1 MASDNE
7 FNAAF
12 ERLRREFNHKS
23 KRTFLDE
30 VEAALEDR
38 PDLLELLAR
47 RLEAPRFVAVTFD
60 RRTNDNGFSYG
71 YFDLLLVLMDRLSGG
86 LGIYKPVNQVRAIR
100 WNADCRD
107 LVRILRYVALQ
118 FPQVN
123 SRSLLVLPFPVPP
136 VGFRVDPKI
145 HLK

>member
-1 MASDNE
+1 MAGDND
-7 FNAAF
+7 FNTAF
-12 ERLRREFNHKS
+12 QRLRREFKHKS

-38 PDLLELLAR
+38 PDFLELLAR
-47 RLEAPRFVAVTFD
+47 RRAAPRFVAVTFD
-60 RRTNDNGFSYG
+60 RRTNDKGFSYG

-86 LGIYKPVNQVRAIR
+86 RGIYKPVNQVRAIR
-100 WNADCRD
+100 WNANRRD
-107 LVRILRYVALQ
+107 LVRILRYVALH

-123 SRSLLVLPFPVPP
+123 SRSLLVLPFPAPS
-136 VGFRVDPKI
+136 VGFRVDRKI